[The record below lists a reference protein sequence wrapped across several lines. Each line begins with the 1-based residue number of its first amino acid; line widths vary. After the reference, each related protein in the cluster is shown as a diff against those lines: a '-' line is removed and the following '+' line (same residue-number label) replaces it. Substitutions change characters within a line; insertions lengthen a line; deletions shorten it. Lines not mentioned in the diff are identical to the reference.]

1 MPSKVN
7 HHALQP
13 AIRIGKAGIT
23 ENVVKQIITMI
34 RKKRV
39 IKVRFLP
46 SAIHDH
52 GEQSSPGPAHK
63 FAGDK
68 KELVKELAERTK
80 TRIVHKVGFVVVL
93 ERIR

>member
-1 MPSKVN
+1 MPSKIN

-46 SAIHDH
+46 SAIH
-52 GEQSSPGPAHK
+52 
-63 FAGDK
+63 GDK

-80 TRIVHKVGFVVVL
+80 TRIVHKVGFIAVL

>member
-1 MPSKVN
+1 MPSKIN

-46 SAIHDH
+46 SAIHDN
-52 GEQSSPGPAHK
+52 
-63 FAGDK
+63 K

-80 TRIVHKVGFVVVL
+80 TRIVHKVGFIAVL

>member
-1 MPSKVN
+1 MPSKIIN

-46 SAIHDH
+46 SAI
-52 GEQSSPGPAHK
+52 K
-63 FAGDK
+63 GDK
-68 KELVKELAERTK
+68 RELVKKLAELTRTK
-80 TRIVHKVGFVVVL
+80 IVHKVGFVVVL

>member
-39 IKVRFLP
+39 IKVKFLP
-46 SAIHDH
+46 SAIKDN
-52 GEQSSPGPAHK
+52 
-63 FAGDK
+63 K
-68 KELVKELAERTK
+68 KELVKELAERTRTK
-80 TRIVHKVGFVVVL
+80 IVHKVGFIAVL